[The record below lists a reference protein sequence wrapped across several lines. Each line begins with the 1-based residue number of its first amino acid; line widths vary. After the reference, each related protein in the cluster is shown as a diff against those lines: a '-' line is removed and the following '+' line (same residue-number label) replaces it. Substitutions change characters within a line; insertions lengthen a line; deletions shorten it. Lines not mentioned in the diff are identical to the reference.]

1 MSKKK
6 EYMISVK
13 NLRKVYNESVAVDN
27 ISFIVNEGE
36 TLVLLGKSGSGK
48 TTTLKMINRLIEP
61 SSGEVYFDDENILQ
75 LSAVKLRRQ
84 IGYVIQENA
93 LFPHYTVRENIS
105 VVPKLLGW
113 DVDQINKKVEE
124 LLQLVELPPD
134 QFIDRYP
141 NELSGGQEQRVA
153 IARAL
158 AGNPRL
164 VLMDEPFG
172 ALDPLI
178 RNQVRESFLKLKEH
192 FNFTVVMVTHDISEA
207 IKLGDKICLMDHGK
221 IAQIGTS
228 KELIFS
234 PDNPYVLEFFT
245 DNKFQFELNLVK
257 LSDLIPFLS
266 ISEIRKS
273 EVDVQFPHHMNF
285 FEFMQE
291 YASKPIEKI
300 SINQYNGEDINTT
313 IPALLGAFRDYKST
327 FSTQNHLE

>member
-1 MSKKK
+1 
-6 EYMISVK
+6 MISIK

-27 ISFIVNEGE
+27 ISFEIKEGE

-61 SSGEVYFDDENILQ
+61 SSGDIFFDDENILQ
-75 LSAVKLRRQ
+75 LDAVKLRRQ

-93 LFPHYTVRENIS
+93 LFPHYSVGENIS

-113 DVDQINKKVEE
+113 DATSINKKVNE
-124 LLQLVELPPD
+124 LLQLLELAPE

-141 NELSGGQEQRVA
+141 NELSGGQQQRVA

-178 RNQVRESFLKLKEH
+178 RNQVRESFLKLKTH

-221 IAQIGTS
+221 IVQMGTS
-228 KELIFS
+228 KALVFS
-234 PDNPYVLEFFT
+234 PDSPYVLEFFT
-245 DNKFQFELNLVK
+245 DNKFQFELNLVN
-257 LSDLIPFLS
+257 LADLMPFLNHNEYKAENPT
-266 ISEIRKS
+266 IA
-273 EVDVQFPHHMNF
+273 QFPHNMNF
-285 FEFMQE
+285 YELMQE
-291 YASKPIEKI
+291 YAAT
-300 SINQYNGEDINTT
+300 SIDKLAVQLENGENIQTT
-313 IPALLGAFRDYKST
+313 ISELLEAFRKYKIAFNS
-327 FSTQNHLE
+327 